1 MCLVTG
7 SKKRGGANYF
17 SMSQPLLSLKTMLQ
31 KLFLFGTACLCW
43 PFLSLPI
50 PALTS
55 ICAKVNFLQLVIT
68 AKEAVFL

>member
-1 MCLVTG
+1 MCLVTQEAK
-7 SKKRGGANYF
+7 KKRANYF

-55 ICAKVNFLQLVIT
+55 FYAKVNFSSL
-68 AKEAVFL
+68 